1 LTVARDRKEKGWKN
15 DFRSAQHGTSAFNG
29 RNETMT
35 SLKNLWM
42 VLISSVLVFSP
53 AQGQSPIPSLNE
65 IVAKVQG
72 QYDAHGDFKAD
83 FVQESLLKSL
93 GRKQVSE
100 GAVFFKKPGKM
111 RWNYQKPFKQE
122 IVSDG
127 KTLWSYRPEEKQVL
141 VSPMSLAAQGKV
153 PSTFLAGLGNL
164 KLDFQVRWGKE
175 PSPQDNYFLELTP
188 NEFQGSLEKL
198 FLLIDREN
206 FRILQA
212 KIQDVMGNTTQ
223 ISFSKTQFDN
233 RLPDSLFTFTP
244 PKGVEVFQMPGASP
258 PGKTG
263 K

>member
-1 LTVARDRKEKGWKN
+1 
-15 DFRSAQHGTSAFNG
+15 
-29 RNETMT
+29 M
-35 SLKNLWM
+35 NLRTFWM
-42 VLISSVLVFSP
+42 ILIFSGLVFFP
-53 AQGQSPIPSLNE
+53 FQGRSQTISLNE

-83 FVQESLLKSL
+83 FVQESLVKSL
-93 GRKQVSE
+93 GRKQISE

-141 VSPMSLAAQGKV
+141 VSPMSQAAQGKV

-164 KLDFQVRWGKE
+164 QIDFQIRWAKE
-175 PSPQDNYFLELTP
+175 PSPQEPYYLELTP

-206 FRILQA
+206 YRILQA

-223 ISFSKTQFDN
+223 ISFSKIQFDN
-233 RLPDSLFTFTP
+233 RLPDSLFAFAP

>member
-1 LTVARDRKEKGWKN
+1 ML
-15 DFRSAQHGTSAFNG
+15 
-29 RNETMT
+29 
-35 SLKNLWM
+35 NLIILWV
-42 VLISSVLVFSP
+42 VLISSVLFFSP
-53 AQGQSPIPSLNE
+53 AQGQSQIPSLNE

-72 QYDAHGDFKAD
+72 QYDAHGDFKAN
-83 FVQESLLKSL
+83 FLQESMVKSL

-100 GAVFFKKPGKM
+100 GVVFFKKPGKM

-141 VSPMSLAAQGKV
+141 VSPMSQAAQGKV

-164 KLDFQVRWGKE
+164 KLDFQVRWGKD
-175 PSPQDNYFLELTP
+175 PSPQDNYLLELTP

-198 FLLIDREN
+198 FLLIDRKN

-212 KIQDVMGNTTQ
+212 KIQDIMGNTTQ
-223 ISFSKTQFDN
+223 ISFSKAQFDN

-244 PKGVEVFQMPGASP
+244 PKGTEVFQMPGASP

>member
-1 LTVARDRKEKGWKN
+1 
-15 DFRSAQHGTSAFNG
+15 
-29 RNETMT
+29 MI
-35 SLKNLWM
+35 
-42 VLISSVLVFSP
+42 LIFSGLVFFP
-53 AQGQSPIPSLNE
+53 VQGRSQTISLNE

-83 FVQESLLKSL
+83 FVQESLVKSL
-93 GRKQVSE
+93 GRKQISE

-141 VSPMSLAAQGKV
+141 VSPMSQAAQGKV

-164 KLDFQVRWGKE
+164 QIDFQIRWAKE
-175 PSPQDNYFLELTP
+175 PSPQEPYYLELTP

-206 FRILQA
+206 YRILQA

-223 ISFSKTQFDN
+223 ISFSKIQFDN
-233 RLPDSLFTFTP
+233 RLPDSLFAFAP

>member
-1 LTVARDRKEKGWKN
+1 
-15 DFRSAQHGTSAFNG
+15 
-29 RNETMT
+29 MM
-35 SLKNLWM
+35 NLIMIW
-42 VLISSVLVFSP
+42 IILVFSAIICFP
-53 AQGQSPIPSLNE
+53 IQGRSQTPSLIE

-72 QYDAHGDFKAD
+72 QYDAHEDFKAN
-83 FVQESLLKSL
+83 FVQESLVKSL
-93 GRKQVSE
+93 GKKQVSE
-100 GAVFFKKPGKM
+100 GVVFFKKPGKM

-141 VSPMSLAAQGKV
+141 MSPMSQAAQGKV

-164 KLDFQVRWGKE
+164 QTDFQIRWGKE
-175 PSPQDNYFLELTP
+175 PSPQDPYFLELTP

-198 FLLIDREN
+198 FLLVDRESY
-206 FRILQA
+206 RILQA

-233 RLPDSLFTFTP
+233 RLADSLFVFTP

-258 PGKTG
+258 PGKAG

>member
-1 LTVARDRKEKGWKN
+1 ML
-15 DFRSAQHGTSAFNG
+15 
-29 RNETMT
+29 
-35 SLKNLWM
+35 NLIILWV
-42 VLISSVLVFSP
+42 VLISSALFSSP
-53 AQGQSPIPSLNE
+53 VQGQSPIPSLNE

-72 QYDAHGDFKAD
+72 QYDAHGDFKAN
-83 FVQESLLKSL
+83 FVQESLVKSL

-100 GAVFFKKPGKM
+100 GEVFFKKPGKM
-111 RWNYQKPFKQE
+111 RWNYQKPYKQE

-127 KTLWSYRPEEKQVL
+127 KTLWSYRPEDKQVL
-141 VSPMSLAAQGKV
+141 VSPMSQAAQGKV

-175 PSPQDNYFLELTP
+175 PSPQENYFLELTP

-198 FLLIDREN
+198 FLLIHWEN
-206 FRILQA
+206 YRILQA
-212 KIQDVMGNTTQ
+212 KIQDIMGNTTQ

-258 PGKTG
+258 PAKTG

>member
-1 LTVARDRKEKGWKN
+1 MRVK
-15 DFRSAQHGTSAFNG
+15 DFFSWIGIAF
-29 RNETMT
+29 
-35 SLKNLWM
+35 LL
-42 VLISSVLVFSP
+42 LYP
-53 AQGQSPIPSLNE
+53 AGGEGQSLSLDE
-65 IVAKVQG
+65 IVTRVQQ
-72 QYDAHGDFKAD
+72 QYDTHMDFKAG
-83 FVQESLLKSL
+83 FVQESLVKSL

-100 GAVFFKKPGKM
+100 GTVFFKKPGKM

-127 KTLWSYRPEEKQVL
+127 KTLWSYRPEEKQVV
-141 VSPMSLAAQGKV
+141 VSPMSQAAQGKV

-164 KLDFQVRWGKE
+164 KLDFQIRWGKE
-175 PSPQDNYFLELTP
+175 PSPQDDYFLELTP
-188 NEFQGSLEKL
+188 NEFHGSLEKL
-198 FLLIDREN
+198 FLLIDRKTY
-206 FRILQA
+206 RILQA

-244 PKGVEVFQMPGASP
+244 PPGVEVFQMPGASP

>member
-1 LTVARDRKEKGWKN
+1 MIW
-15 DFRSAQHGTSAFNG
+15 
-29 RNETMT
+29 
-35 SLKNLWM
+35 
-42 VLISSVLVFSP
+42 IILVFSAIICFP
-53 AQGQSPIPSLNE
+53 IQGRSQTPSLIE

-72 QYDAHGDFKAD
+72 QYDAHEDFKAN
-83 FVQESLLKSL
+83 FVQESLVKSL
-93 GRKQVSE
+93 GKKQVSE
-100 GAVFFKKPGKM
+100 GVVFFKKPGKM

-141 VSPMSLAAQGKV
+141 MSPMSQAAQGKV

-164 KLDFQVRWGKE
+164 QTDFQIRWGKE
-175 PSPQDNYFLELTP
+175 PSPQDPYFLELTP

-198 FLLIDREN
+198 FLLVDRESY
-206 FRILQA
+206 RILQA

-233 RLPDSLFTFTP
+233 RLADSLFVFTP

-258 PGKTG
+258 PGKAG